1 MIRNIIAFGKADDY
15 TFIIQ
20 SKATTDVDIAIFA
33 LYLLHDL

>member
-20 SKATTDVDIAIFA
+20 SKASTDVDSNICTVFTS
-33 LYLLHDL
+33 